1 MILKRNTI
9 EKAIQDSI
17 NTKKAILEDQSM
29 INQIEIVAFDI
40 YEALKN
46 GKKVVLAGNGGSAS
60 DSLHIAGELVGRF
73 QKERNAWP
81 AISLNANIASLTA
94 IANDYGYDEVF
105 SRQVEAF
112 VQDGD
117 VFLGFTTSGNS
128 ENIINAVEK
137 VKEKKAISVAL
148 TGKDGGKIKDIADI
162 CLIVPN
168 DNTARIQESHIMIGH
183 IICGIVEELMVG
195 ELSE

>member
-148 TGKDGGKIKDIADI
+148 TGKDGGKISD
-162 CLIVPN
+162 
-168 DNTARIQESHIMIGH
+168 S
-183 IICGIVEELMVG
+183 
-195 ELSE
+195 LSYLQYRQNACK